1 MDYTITS
8 SPTHYKAE
16 SQPLHYTIRDTIG
29 YTIESERLHYRAKDT
44 E

>member
-1 MDYTITS
+1 MDYTVTS
-8 SPTHYKAE
+8 IPIGYEIE

-29 YTIESERLHYRAKDT
+29 YTIESQPLHYRAKDT